1 MGEWMRSQSW
11 LAVEFQRAIEG
22 ARQRASRRSAAADRR
37 AMDRW
42 CEQEPMG
49 DRLMWLGKRGE
60 KEGDNQMRRGEERGQ
75 HVGTTCL

>member
-22 ARQRASRRSAAADRR
+22 ARQRASRRSAAADRH

-49 DRLMWLGKRGE
+49 TAGCGRGKRGE
-60 KEGDNQMRRGEERGQ
+60 EKEGDDMWGP
-75 HVGTTCL
+75 HVSEWREM